1 MPLPASSRRLKPFLL
16 GLGAEGGGG
25 ESGGDDSEKKG
36 QPLSVQRRMDN
47 AQIVISLQ
55 VIENCTFLP

>member
-47 AQIVISLQ
+47 AQMVISL
-55 VIENCTFLP
+55 